1 MDNIQKENSIDI
13 INKHVKLLNTENQNL
28 KTEIFEL
35 NERVVGLQLDIK
47 VNDKIYSENIK
58 HLNETIK
65 HLKNIITFLEKQIN
79 KN

>member
-65 HLKNIITFLEKQIN
+65 HLKNTITFLEKQIN